1 MEIKF
6 VKTCL
11 AAIACA
17 SLLAIGSNANAVSL
31 TLSSSS
37 FLGDVIPAL
46 PESPADDAQF
56 INGMIGLSLNG
67 TTTVTIGT
75 HVNTVVRSGNSLS
88 PLPTADSSTVTTAG
102 SMTFGSGSG
111 YTYLYAF
118 YGAGNTLGLGHNQ
131 VGLAWDVSGMTGT
144 FTIPTEALSHWEFFN
159 PGSSTHTP
167 VPDGGSTIALLGAAL
182 TGIGLLRNKFGS
194 RRSA

>member
-1 MEIKF
+1 MKQKLTT
-6 VKTCL
+6 VVGATV
-11 AAIACA
+11 CA
-17 SLLAIGSNANAVSL
+17 FLLGITSNANATNF
-31 TLSSSS
+31 TLSSSQ

-56 INGMIGLSLNG
+56 INGLIALSLNG
-67 TTTVTIGT
+67 TTTVTIGP
-75 HVNTVVRSGNSLS
+75 HVNTVVRSGNSFS
-88 PLPTADSSTVTTAG
+88 SLPTADSSTVTVPG

-131 VGLAWDVSGMTGT
+131 VGLAWDVSGLTGT
-144 FTIPTEALSHWEFFN
+144 FTIPSDALSHWELFN
-159 PGSSTHTP
+159 PGSSTHTS
-167 VPDGGSTIALLGAAL
+167 VPDGGSTVVLLGAAL